1 MRLMSSLALVFVLAG
16 CATTTSLPYKPEQQ
30 PSGARVSAAY
40 QMVGDELRIEIETS
54 GRRLEEALLLKSDGV
69 ALRPQHV
76 RVTPRAMG
84 GGPISIGVGAGT
96 FGGGVGTG
104 VSVSAPVGGT
114 TAPTTDGNTIV
125 SFAAAQA
132 GPPPWRVQ
140 VKLTGVEPV
149 MIVVGTAPGG
159 SK

>member
-1 MRLMSSLALVFVLAG
+1 MRLMSPFALAFVLAG
-16 CATTTSLPYKPEQQ
+16 CAATTSLPYTPEQQ

-54 GRRLEEALLLKSDGV
+54 GRRLEEALLLKADG

-76 RVTPRAMG
+76 RVTPRAMS

-114 TAPTTDGNTIV
+114 TAPATDGNTIV
-125 SFAAAQA
+125 SFGSAQA
-132 GPPPWRVQ
+132 GPPPWRLQ

-149 MIVVGTAPGG
+149 LIVVGTAPGG
-159 SK
+159 SR